1 LFDEANEN
9 NKVRVR
15 VRGIYATALTK
26 MLVDRGFTVV
36 QASRVIR
43 DRFKSEFSTE
53 AADVT
58 IKDVEEDPSTIMV
71 IGYPKH
77 VQLVLD
83 AILPELK
90 YYILWRSKIGLYSI
104 VKGKVINRNDNECI
118 VELPH
123 GVKGV
128 LRNCNFD
135 VGSSVVCSV
144 VRTAIKDYEHAILSD
159 KIRVVGDYAIM
170 IHNDNRISVSEHIR
184 NHGKISLLLMLA
196 QKYQR
201 EGYGVHWR
209 SSSGYAPID
218 TLSKELEI
226 LKNKLDS
233 IIKNLGQYP
242 TPSIIEEGEQLAFVT
257 LTRPAKEMLDNIRS
271 KVIAT
276 IHGHHM
282 FKSVDRNLSNYV
294 DLLEYLV
301 SRNRANPEDTGKG
314 LLEYCIE
321 QLKSKDRIEIIHIKP
336 DGTKIRLTPG
346 VIDSIEYLDND
357 IKIVVK
363 RVFRKPGVYDGL
375 QVAKEL
381 GDYDLME
388 IRYNSWLIIHNYY
401 SKEGKLKGTYINI
414 NTPPELS
421 TTRIVYHDLILDVVK
436 KPEEEEYKLLDVD
449 EFIDVIKRNIISKD
463 IASKIVEEVKEK
475 IGLDLTE
482 RLDVISNI
490 VKT

>member
-1 LFDEANEN
+1 
-9 NKVRVR
+9 
-15 VRGIYATALTK
+15 
-26 MLVDRGFTVV
+26 
-36 QASRVIR
+36 
-43 DRFKSEFSTE
+43 
-53 AADVT
+53 
-58 IKDVEEDPSTIMV
+58 
-71 IGYPKH
+71 
-77 VQLVLD
+77 
-83 AILPELK
+83 
-90 YYILWRSKIGLYSI
+90 
-104 VKGKVINRNDNECI
+104 
-118 VELPH
+118 
-123 GVKGV
+123 
-128 LRNCNFD
+128 
-135 VGSSVVCSV
+135 
-144 VRTAIKDYEHAILSD
+144 
-159 KIRVVGDYAIM
+159 M
-170 IHNDNRISVSEHIR
+170 IHSDNRISISEHIR
-184 NHGKISLLLMLA
+184 NHDKISLLLMLA

-201 EGYGVHWR
+201 EGYGIHWR

-226 LKNKLDS
+226 LKNKLDNV
-233 IIKNLGQYP
+233 IKNLDQYP
-242 TPSIIEEGEQLAFVT
+242 TPSIIEEGEQLAFIT
-257 LTRPAKEMLDNIRS
+257 LTRPAKEMLDNVRS

-282 FKSVDRNLSNYV
+282 FKSIDRNLSNHV

-346 VIDSIEYLDND
+346 VIDSIEYLDDD

-375 QVAKEL
+375 QVAKEP

-388 IRYNSWLIIHNYY
+388 IRYNSWLIIHSYH

-421 TTRIVYHDLILDVVK
+421 TTHIVYHDLILDIVK

-449 EFIDVIKRNIISKD
+449 EFIDLIKRNIISKN
-463 IASKIVEEVKEK
+463 IVSKIVEEVKEK

-482 RLDVISNI
+482 RLDIISNI